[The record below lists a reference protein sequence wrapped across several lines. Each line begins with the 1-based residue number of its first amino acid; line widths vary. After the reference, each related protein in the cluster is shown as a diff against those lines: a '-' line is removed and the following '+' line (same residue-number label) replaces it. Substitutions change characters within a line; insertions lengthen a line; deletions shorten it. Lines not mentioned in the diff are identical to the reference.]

1 MRHIVGYTDTPSGE
15 DALNLAVRLARSM
28 QRSLDVVIV
37 LRSEARATLVPVDAG
52 YEKYLHEAAE
62 GWLHHALTLVPNDM
76 DVKGHIVYAE
86 SFAQGLLNAS
96 RDLKGRMIVVGA
108 ARGGLLGRFTIG
120 SVANAL
126 LHSAVVPVAL
136 APEGSVAEVGLEG
149 ISRITVAVGTRSGA
163 KELVDAGILAAR
175 ASGVPLRLVSLVALD
190 ADGVD
195 TPPEIRAKAEEHA
208 AETLAYVADHL
219 PDDIDV
225 TVLTASGNRV
235 EDAVSALNWDPGEVV
250 FVGSSRLAQPRQLF
264 LGTTAAKM
272 LRELPVPMVVV
283 PRDSILTVE
292 D

>member
-1 MRHIVGYTDTPSGE
+1 MRYIVGYTDTPSGE

-28 QRSLDVVIV
+28 KRSLDIVIV

-52 YEKYLHEAAE
+52 YEKYLHQAAE
-62 GWLHHALTLVPNDM
+62 EWLHHALTLVPRDM
-76 DVKGHIVYAE
+76 DVNGHIVYAE
-86 SFAQGLLNAS
+86 SFAQGLLDAS
-96 RDLKGRMIVVGA
+96 RDLKARMIVVGA

-136 APEGSVAEVGLEG
+136 APEGSIAEVGKEG
-149 ISRITVAVGTRSGA
+149 ITRITCAVGTRSGA

-175 ASGVPLRLVSLVALD
+175 AAGVPLRLVSLVALD
-190 ADGVD
+190 AEGVE
-195 TPPEIRAKAEEHA
+195 TPPDVQARAEEHA
-208 AETLAYVADHL
+208 AETLAYASEHL

-225 TVLTASGNRV
+225 TVLTASGNRI
-235 EDAVSALNWDPGEVV
+235 EDAVSALDWDPGEVV
-250 FVGSSRLAQPRQLF
+250 FVGSSRLAQPRQIF

-272 LRELPVPMVVV
+272 LRELPVPMIVV